1 MYYVGVD
8 IGGMSLKAG
17 LVDERGVIS
26 ASKAVP
32 TRAKA
37 PSEEI
42 VSDLAGLVASLL
54 ESEGL
59 TVKDIGGIGIG
70 SPGSVN
76 DAAGTVRYSCNINF
90 RMTPIVAMLKEVL
103 GADRVAISNDAN
115 CAALGETLF
124 GAGRGAK
131 NSVTVT
137 LGTGIGTGIVADG
150 RLVTGN
156 GSAGAEGGHM
166 CIAYGGELCGC
177 GKRGCYEAYASVSAL
192 IRQTERAME
201 AHPESLMHEI
211 AKEEGVN
218 GKTAFIAMK
227 RGDKV
232 LAGGVH
238 RGRSHLPRRR
248 HPHPPAPR
256 IHRREHPQRRL
267 QSAHRGGGGDP
278 RRRRGHSGGG
288 GSCHGAPA
296 AREVALNFFGA

>member
-90 RMTPIVAMLKEVL
+90 RMTPIVAMLKEAL

-124 GAGRGAK
+124 GAGRGAR

-137 LGTGIGTGIVADG
+137 LGTGIGH
-150 RLVTGN
+150 
-156 GSAGAEGGHM
+156 GH
-166 CIAYGGELCGC
+166 
-177 GKRGCYEAYASVSAL
+177 R
-192 IRQTERAME
+192 
-201 AHPESLMHEI
+201 
-211 AKEEGVN
+211 
-218 GKTAFIAMK
+218 
-227 RGDKV
+227 
-232 LAGGVH
+232 H
-238 RGRSHLPRRR
+238 R
-248 HPHPPAPR
+248 
-256 IHRREHPQRRL
+256 
-267 QSAHRGGGGDP
+267 
-278 RRRRGHSGGG
+278 HSGGRQTGDGQRLG
-288 GSCHGAPA
+288 GCGRRAYVH
-296 AREVALNFFGA
+296 RLRR

>member
-54 ESEGL
+54 ASEGL

-156 GSAGAEGGHM
+156 GSAGAELRRR
-166 CIAYGGELCGC
+166 ALRLREARLL
-177 GKRGCYEAYASVSAL
+177 RGVRLRLRAH
-192 IRQTERAME
+192 QTDRARHGSSSRKPHARDRER
-201 AHPESLMHEI
+201 
-211 AKEEGVN
+211 
-218 GKTAFIAMK
+218 
-227 RGDKV
+227 
-232 LAGGVH
+232 
-238 RGRSHLPRRR
+238 RGRERKNGVYR
-248 HPHPPAPR
+248 HETGR
-256 IHRREHPQRRL
+256 
-267 QSAHRGGGGDP
+267 
-278 RRRRGHSGGG
+278 
-288 GSCHGAPA
+288 
-296 AREVALNFFGA
+296 